1 MAKVSNKPAAFDA
14 EAAVIMIVQLSVQG
28 AETSLGVRGNMVNLI
43 RNGAKD
49 SILRAAERV
58 AAEFRADQTRRNT
71 ALSGMRVQLGRAFD
85 SLKAPRQSFKIVGGV
100 AIWKS
105 APDKPAIDWLQKVR
119 DAVLLATEA
128 EALTVTQ
135 AEALLA
141 IVDGR
146 GEVQTATPTVVSL
159 PTDRPTGR
167 RRTREAE
174 AMAA

>member
-1 MAKVSNKPAAFDA
+1 MAKVNNTVAPKFDA

-49 SILRAAERV
+49 AILRAAERV
-58 AAEFRADQTRRNT
+58 AAEFKDDQTRRNT

-85 SLKAPRQSFKIVGGV
+85 TLKMPRQSFKLVGGKAV
-100 AIWKS
+100 WK
-105 APDKPAIDWLQKVR
+105 APAEAKAIDWLQKIR
-119 DAVLLATEA
+119 EAVLLATEA

-146 GEVQTATPTVVSL
+146 EEVKAPTVVQL
-159 PTDRPTGR
+159 QTDRPAGR
-167 RRTREAE
+167 RRNRQPE